1 MEDYLKE
8 CVVDIPKRSF
18 TLISDKAEALEL
30 VCEEAEQFQ
39 RVLELLDQRAM
50 LKKYRTSIN
59 YVTFG
64 NVL

>member
-39 RVLELLDQRAM
+39 RVLELVRSTWDV
-50 LKKYRTSIN
+50 KEVSYKY
-59 YVTFG
+59 
-64 NVL
+64 

>member
-30 VCEEAEQFQ
+30 VCEEIEQF
-39 RVLELLDQRAM
+39 LSL
-50 LKKYRTSIN
+50 IHI
-59 YVTFG
+59 
-64 NVL
+64 

>member
-30 VCEEAEQFQ
+30 VCEEIEQFQ
-39 RVLELLDQRAM
+39 RVLELVRSTCDV
-50 LKKYRTSIN
+50 KEVSYKY
-59 YVTFG
+59 
-64 NVL
+64 